1 MQAFE
6 AEVRQ
11 QLKRPQGLIDAQVA
25 AAQAECDFAQS
36 SDTFDHKLV
45 MATQWEQTNV
55 LAEEERNF

>member
-11 QLKRPQGLIDAQVA
+11 QLKRQQAAVDAQIA
-25 AAQAECDFAQS
+25 AAQADWDVAHG

-45 MATQWEQTNV
+45 SLGINQKQVNLRESC
-55 LAEEERNF
+55 

>member
-25 AAQAECDFAQS
+25 AAQADWDFAHS
-36 SDTFDHKLV
+36 SDTFHHKLV
-45 MATQWEQTNV
+45 IAF
-55 LAEEERNF
+55 L